1 MCECSKLDHVA
12 NLLQYLAVVIKSSNV
27 SSSDVDD
34 IRRIIEHVAVE
45 LGRVAE
51 RLEGLGGRDAHR
63 GGAVVERGLQREP
76 GALRAEPP
84 QRLGGASEARRRRRR
99 EVSWRG
105 S

>member
-12 NLLQYLAVVIKSSNV
+12 NLLQYLAVVIKSRNV

-51 RLEGLGGRDAHR
+51 RLDLDAADHDIVSGAERLLADVNQRRSDR
-63 GGAVVERGLQREP
+63 GGE
-76 GALRAEPP
+76 
-84 QRLGGASEARRRRRR
+84 
-99 EVSWRG
+99 
-105 S
+105 